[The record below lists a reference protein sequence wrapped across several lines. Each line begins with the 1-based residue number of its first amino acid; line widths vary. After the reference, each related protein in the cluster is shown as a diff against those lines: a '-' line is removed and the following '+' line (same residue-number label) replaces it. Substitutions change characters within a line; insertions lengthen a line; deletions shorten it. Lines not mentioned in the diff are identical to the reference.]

1 MNYDLYSYLG
11 DVDAYGECMQGN
23 WLKQL
28 QQLQLT
34 TGSGAKSVM
43 ATLLGY
49 PYKIKVV
56 YYT

>member
-23 WLKQL
+23 WLK
-28 QQLQLT
+28 QLQLT